1 VTEKQSLVSVVMPV
15 WNNAAYVGEAIE
27 SILAQTHD
35 NVEFIIVDDGSDDE
49 CPGIIADYATKD
61 RRIKPLYRQRNPHL
75 LSGAQARH
83 AGIAIAEGEYIAAMD
98 SDDIALPD
106 RIAMQLAYMQAHQL
120 DACGGQAEV
129 FGASEGSIWFPET
142 AIAIDHELVFRVAM
156 LHPTM
161 IVKADFMREVRYNE
175 DVGHDDYEWQTRATQ
190 LGKLGNINQT
200 VLRHRVHQGQS
211 NQLFREQFKAD
222 LRRFRFA
229 HIFRLFPNIS
239 ASEYQIL
246 GFMAERRPLATRE
259 ELDLAGEWLIRLS
272 TVADPKLRA
281 RNLRRWHEICTIA
294 DYRLPKAEM
303 DDIGHRIFSATGD

>member
-1 VTEKQSLVSVVMPV
+1 
-15 WNNAAYVGEAIE
+15 
-27 SILAQTHD
+27 
-35 NVEFIIVDDGSDDE
+35 
-49 CPGIIADYATKD
+49 
-61 RRIKPLYRQRNPHL
+61 
-75 LSGAQARH
+75 
-83 AGIAIAEGEYIAAMD
+83 
-98 SDDIALPD
+98 
-106 RIAMQLAYMQAHQL
+106 
-120 DACGGQAEV
+120 
-129 FGASEGSIWFPET
+129 
-142 AIAIDHELVFRVAM
+142 
-156 LHPTM
+156 M